1 MTEHTR
7 TCTHTGYLYS
17 LNISIIWSYLY
28 DINYWRRKWQPTHLF
43 LPGEFHEQR
52 SLTGCNPWGHKE
64 SDRTEQL
71 SLHLYDLKVSFQKIL
86 LFNKET
92 NRGFTGEEPDRHH
105 LIQWSELISVQ
116 FSLVAQSC
124 PTLCDPMNR
133 STPGLPVYYKLP
145 EFTQTHAHRV
155 GDAIQPSHPL
165 SSPSPAPS
173 PSQHQGL
180 FNESTLHMRWPK
192 YWSSSFNI
200 SPSNEHPDWS
210 PLGWTGW
217 ISLQSKGLSRVFFNT
232 TVQKHQFFGAQLSS

>member
-105 LIQWSELISVQ
+105 LIQWSKLISVQ

-133 STPGLPVYYKLP
+133 STPGLLSIINSQSLPKLMPIELVMPSSHLILCLPLLLPPVPPSIRVFSMSQLFTWGGQNIGVPASTSVLP
-145 EFTQTHAHRV
+145 MNTQT
-155 GDAIQPSHPL
+155 DL
-165 SSPSPAPS
+165 
-173 PSQHQGL
+173 L
-180 FNESTLHMRWPK
+180 
-192 YWSSSFNI
+192 
-200 SPSNEHPDWS
+200 
-210 PLGWTGW
+210 
-217 ISLQSKGLSRVFFNT
+217 
-232 TVQKHQFFGAQLSS
+232 